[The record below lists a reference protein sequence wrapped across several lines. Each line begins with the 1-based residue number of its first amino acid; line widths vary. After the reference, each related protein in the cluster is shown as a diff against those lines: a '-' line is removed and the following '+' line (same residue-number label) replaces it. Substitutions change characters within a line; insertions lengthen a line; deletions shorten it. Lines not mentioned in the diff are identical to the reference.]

1 MTYHVQRKA
10 AAGQLAKR
18 RGIEVL
24 SRISRW

>member
-10 AAGQLAKR
+10 AAGQLGKR
-18 RGIEVL
+18 RGIEYL